1 MELVIASS
9 NTHKVLQFREILK
22 DLKSNLH
29 VLSLFDFPHYKLP
42 AFDSSI
48 SFAENAKLKANHA
61 ATALQ
66 KNCLAEQWGLVIPA
80 LAGIE
85 TTLFEQTGH
94 VKQTKKILSA
104 LEGKKEYERMAYLE
118 SCIACATPQGTLKE
132 SIGRAEGQIAET
144 ERGKSSSDFDSIFI
158 KHDYMKTLAELP
170 VSVRLRISHRRKAL
184 EKLIGFFDALLR

>member
-9 NTHKVLQFREILK
+9 NTHKVLQFREFLK
-22 DLKSNLH
+22 DLKPNLT

-42 AFDSSI
+42 AYDPTK
-48 SFAENAKLKANHA
+48 SFAENARLKAQDA
-61 ATALQ
+61 ALALQ
-66 KNCLAEQWGLVIPA
+66 KSCLAEQWGLVIPA
-80 LAGIE
+80 LA
-85 TTLFEQTGH
+85 EQELTIFDHDGQ

-104 LEGKKEYERMAYLE
+104 LQGKKEFERTAYLE
-118 SCIACATPQGTLKE
+118 SCITCATVQGSLKE
-132 SIGRAEGQIAET
+132 SIGRAEGLIAES